1 MKFELAVIVLFSL
14 LLLPVA
20 FGQNVNVDQ
29 LKQMMTQ
36 SAENLTT
43 YTYSRSA
50 ENTIIYSNNSLNE
63 KFDAVKATHGK
74 VNLTAGAGWWDEQ
87 LTDKGTGEVLTW
99 DGYFVNGSEYWMEG
113 QNWTKLIITD
123 AAAVMEDYN
132 ELPSQAQLLNYSE
145 MRIVGTEIYGGE
157 DCYKL
162 VGTPI
167 PMIVKTILG
176 VQLFASYLSSPF
188 PLPDDFSNKSF
199 NFDNTD
205 LLNNSNVT
213 IMAWISK
220 STSLPKRIDIISSL
234 TITPTILNITEPN
247 FRIETTLNETTSYAD
262 FGEPVQIILPAEA
275 QNQSFQTKGADWRWA
290 VFGLLEP

>member
-1 MKFELAVIVLFSL
+1 MKFELAVIALFSL
-14 LLLPVA
+14 LILPS
-20 FGQNVNVDQ
+20 FGQDVSIDQ

-50 ENTIIYSNNSLNE
+50 ESKIIYSNDSLNQ
-63 KFDAVKATHGK
+63 KFDAVKETQGK
-74 VNLTAGAGWWDEQ
+74 VNLTAQAGMWSHR

-99 DGYFVNGSEYWMEG
+99 EGYFVNGSEHWKEG
-113 QNWTKLIITD
+113 QNWTEFNITD

-132 ELPSQAQLLNYSE
+132 ELPSQIDLLTYSE
-145 MRIVGTEIYGGE
+145 MEIVGTESYGGE

-167 PMIVKTILG
+167 PMIFKTILG

-199 NFDNTD
+199 NFEDTD
-205 LLNNSNVT
+205 LLNNSNVMVT
-213 IMAWISK
+213 AWISK
-220 STSLPKRIDIISSL
+220 ETSLPRRIDIGSSL
-234 TITPTILNITEPN
+234 AITPTILNITEPN

-262 FGEPVQIILPAEA
+262 FGEPVQIVLPAEA
-275 QNQSFQTKGADWRWA
+275 QNQSFRMEGADWRWA
-290 VFGLLEP
+290 IFGLVEP

>member
-1 MKFELAVIVLFSL
+1 MKFELAVIALFSL
-14 LLLPVA
+14 LILPA
-20 FGQNVNVDQ
+20 FGQDVSIDQ

-50 ENTIIYSNNSLNE
+50 ESKIIYSNDSLNQ
-63 KFDAVKATHGK
+63 KFDAVKETQGK
-74 VNLTAGAGWWDEQ
+74 VNLTAQAGMWSHQ

-99 DGYFVNGSEYWMEG
+99 EGYFVNGSEHWKEG
-113 QNWTKLIITD
+113 QNWTEFNITD
-123 AAAVMEDYN
+123 AAAIMEDYN
-132 ELPSQAQLLNYSE
+132 ELPSQVELLNYSE
-145 MRIVGTEIYGGE
+145 MKIVGTENYGGE

-188 PLPDDFSNKSF
+188 SLPDDFSNKSF

-213 IMAWISK
+213 VTAWVSK
-220 STSLPKRIDIISSL
+220 STSLPKRIDIGSSL

-247 FRIETTLNETTSYAD
+247 FSIETTLNETTSYAD
-262 FGEPVQIILPAEA
+262 FGKPVQIVLPAEA
-275 QNQSFQTKGADWRWA
+275 QNQSFRTKGADWRWA